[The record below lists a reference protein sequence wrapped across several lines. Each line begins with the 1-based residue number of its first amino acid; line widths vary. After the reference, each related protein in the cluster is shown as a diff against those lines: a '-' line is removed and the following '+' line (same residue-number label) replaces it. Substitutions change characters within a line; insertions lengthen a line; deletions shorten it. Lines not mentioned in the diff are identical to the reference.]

1 MRKKEGLSQEEVLH
15 VGSLSKQMLLQSS
28 VDSEWEKS
36 PKEHKNGANSKESE
50 NEYDSQHFYSL
61 SLVDNKYI

>member
-1 MRKKEGLSQEEVLH
+1 M
-15 VGSLSKQMLLQSS
+15 GSMSKQMLLKSS

-36 PKEHKNGANSKESE
+36 PKEDKNGANSKESE